1 MAIEDKIKWNKKYED
16 TPKLLQDRKPSQ
28 KLVDFISK
36 CKGKKALEIACGA
49 GRNSIFLAENNFL
62 VEALDISEV
71 AINALKDKGY
81 KNIDAKIVDLDNFIP
96 KENSY
101 DLIVMTNFL
110 DRKLIPH
117 LADALKKDA
126 LLIIETYMEDD
137 ENEKPSSNPDFLL
150 KKGELKSFFNDNFE
164 VLDYE
169 EFLNETQELYKMMKQ
184 SIVVKKL

>member
-1 MAIEDKIKWNKKYED
+1 MALEDKIKWNNKYKN
-16 TPKLLQDRKPSQ
+16 TPTLLEERPQSNKLNE
-28 KLVDFISK
+28 VITYA
-36 CKGKKALEIACGA
+36 KGKEALDVACGS
-49 GRNSIFLAENNFL
+49 GRNSIFLANNNFH
-62 VEALDISEV
+62 VTSIDISEV
-71 AINALKDKGY
+71 ALEKLNNKKH
-81 KNIDAKIVDLDNFIP
+81 KNITTKIVDLDNFDF
-96 KENSY
+96 KDKKY
-101 DLIVMTNFL
+101 DLIIMTNFL

-184 SIVVKKL
+184 SIVLKKL